1 VALCSVQHRIAQE
14 LSMAHIHLPDGVF
27 SIQWV
32 IFWWVLAIAL
42 ITIVLIIAR
51 RQTITT
57 QRLATAAMVA
67 AASFAIFQIN
77 LPFAGGVHMNLTP
90 LIGILAGPVIGPMV
104 VFIVNLLSASIG
116 HGGWG
121 MIGANTL
128 VNSSEV
134 ISGFYLFYF
143 ATRRYELFT
152 RGAVAAFGGLMVGNV
167 LAALIIVI
175 SGIQGSTLSGVTLA
189 IYTLQVPILNMFVAV
204 IEAILTGFV
213 VQYLG
218 RVRYDLIAPK
228 TLLGEMRHDLLV
240 P

>member
-1 VALCSVQHRIAQE
+1 MWRHTAQE

-27 SIQWV
+27 SIQW
-32 IFWWVLAIAL
+32 ILFWWLLAAAL
-42 ITIVLIIAR
+42 ITITIIIAR
-51 RQTITT
+51 RQTVTA
-57 QRLATAAMVA
+57 QRLTTAAMVA

-90 LIGILAGPVIGPMV
+90 LIGILVGPVIGPMV
-104 VFIVNLLSASIG
+104 ALVVNLLSASIG

-121 MIGANTL
+121 LIGANTL

-152 RGAVAAFGGLMVGNV
+152 RGAVAAFGGLMVGNLV
-167 LAALIIVI
+167 AVFIIVI
-175 SGIQGSTLSGVTLA
+175 SGIQGSTLSGAMLA

-218 RVRYDLIAPK
+218 RVRHDLIAPK
-228 TLLGEMRHDLLV
+228 TLLGEVVPDLLV
-240 P
+240 PQVPGA